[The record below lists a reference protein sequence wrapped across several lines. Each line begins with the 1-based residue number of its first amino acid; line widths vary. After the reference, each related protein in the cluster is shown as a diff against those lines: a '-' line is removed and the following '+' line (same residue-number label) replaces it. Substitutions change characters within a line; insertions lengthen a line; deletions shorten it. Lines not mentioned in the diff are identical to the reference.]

1 MNKNPLEQKLINNSK
16 ERVESNHSDISKVRL
31 LLAADAAEEINILKS
46 IGLDH
51 HIKVAENKQGDNI
64 IRTTGEERFGK
75 PIVALAEIERLC
87 KDYRLYMRKANEY
100 IGSIPNDLGV
110 ELKHFCKKCEI
121 DTSVKNSDYSDFYI
135 IAPPKMFK
143 GYTSPLNNF
152 LGTLDEMQEE
162 REARIR
168 ARELDPILVYKD
180 PNNAGYYA
188 IVKSWG
194 KDFTPMRRLYAM
206 LTTKTFINLTISFA
220 VRLLFPFLI
229 YLFYAY
235 MNNGTTLVVEH
246 KGHMDVSS
254 LNVFIQI
261 IVGAIILI
269 TLIGSTFEDGII
281 SPFRKH
287 LIKSVCKNPI
297 NENHYRGNRR

>member
-16 ERVESNHSDISKVRL
+16 ERVESNHSDISKVKL
-31 LLAADAAEEINILKS
+31 LLAADAAEEISVLKS

-64 IRTTGEERFGK
+64 IRTTGEEKFGK

-121 DTSVKNSDYSDFYI
+121 DTTVKNSDYSDFYI

-143 GYTSPLNNF
+143 NYTRPINNL
-152 LGTLDEMQEE
+152 LGTFDNMREE
-162 REARIR
+162 REAKIR

-194 KDFTPMRRLYAM
+194 NDFTPVRKLYAM
-206 LTTKTFINLTISFA
+206 LTSETFINFIISFTA
-220 VRLLFPFLI
+220 RALIPYLI

-235 MNNGTTLVVEH
+235 MNNGTTLMHEHNGRLHYDVLNFIIQCVV
-246 KGHMDVSS
+246 G
-254 LNVFIQI
+254 IAII
-261 IVGAIILI
+261 IVLVNSIEKEYVASFRRSFIKRVCIKPI
-269 TLIGSTFEDGII
+269 TSY
-281 SPFRKH
+281 
-287 LIKSVCKNPI
+287 
-297 NENHYRGNRR
+297 HYERNRR